1 MPFITLVSSLIEVPD
16 RLRGPAVLHLADL
29 LSERVEQGGPG
40 APVLIIKGGSVRLV
54 VGVFNLS
61 RTCPLL
67 ADKHTSNKQR
77 LQIG

>member
-1 MPFITLVSSLIEVPD
+1 M
-16 RLRGPAVLHLADL
+16 
-29 LSERVEQGGPG
+29 
-40 APVLIIKGGSVRLV
+40 LIIKGGLVRLV